1 MNGIPPSADRPF
13 PGGAALAPPLKCP
26 RPAAAGRRGLRD
38 DGATPGSPA
47 GRPGAATASGAAAA
61 PSAPPDWPS
70 ARSARRR
77 RGKRRGDRFRWGLR
91 RTQGQSPLP
100 QAEGFPGR
108 IFILVIHIVA
118 FLADLAIKTGF
129 TCRRF
134 RADFFPSISRI
145 SPELF
150 YLLPQIMYFDSCP
163 ALLKSI
169 LLSALI
175 RVAYIKF
182 FFYGK

>member
-38 DGATPGSPA
+38 GGAAPESPA

-70 ARSARRR
+70 ARSARRS
-77 RGKRRGDRFRWGLR
+77 RGKNGGVTVSGEGCEGRRVSRPCHRLKVF
-91 RTQGQSPLP
+91 QG
-100 QAEGFPGR
+100 GF
-108 IFILVIHIVA
+108 FILVIHIVA

-150 YLLPQIMYFDSCP
+150 YLSPQIMSFDSCP
-163 ALLKSI
+163 ALLK
-169 LLSALI
+169 
-175 RVAYIKF
+175 YI
-182 FFYGK
+182 